1 MYAAALRKGIA
12 KSVSDISDDRNNI
25 ESDVS
30 KCNQNGYTNRTL
42 KRKYIWRRDSSYDS
56 WERSYFR
63 ELLELRDIMAIGL
76 SEINS
81 DNIVYLYSHQF
92 LYKFN
97 KFIYQ
102 NSSTTVTKFLEEMS
116 SDLESIYS
124 EYKEMRDRINECDE

>member
-1 MYAAALRKGIA
+1 MYSAALKKGIA
-12 KSVSDISDDRNNI
+12 NSTTDISNHTNNI
-25 ESDVS
+25 EPDLS
-30 KCNQNGYTNRTL
+30 KSSENAYSNRSV
-42 KRKYIWRRDSSYDS
+42 KRKYIWRRDSSYDR

-63 ELLELRDIMAIGL
+63 ELLELRDIMATGL

-81 DNIVYLYSHQF
+81 DNILYLYSHQF

-102 NSSTTVTKFLEEMS
+102 NSSTTVTEFLEEMS
-116 SDLESIYS
+116 GDLENFYS